1 MAFSEFETAAVLKTK
16 YRKQKKTNK
25 AVKNFAGIE
34 SVSTADHVEF
44 SMYFCCSL
52 FVHVTADPVKFFFV
66 AVAYLCM
73 LQLFRCRFVHVAVA
87 YNILP
92 CSILYKV
99 VPVQILS
106 MLWSLTIVHAQFVHA
121 ATTVLACRLAN
132 D

>member
-1 MAFSEFETAAVLKTK
+1 
-16 YRKQKKTNK
+16 
-25 AVKNFAGIE
+25 
-34 SVSTADHVEF
+34 VSTADHVEF

-52 FVHVTADPVKFFFV
+52 FVHVTADPVKFFYV

-92 CSILYKV
+92 CSTLYKGV
-99 VPVQILS
+99 SVQIL
-106 MLWSLTIVHAQFVHA
+106 LLPLTIVHAQFVHA
-121 ATTVLACRLAN
+121 ASTGLACRLAY